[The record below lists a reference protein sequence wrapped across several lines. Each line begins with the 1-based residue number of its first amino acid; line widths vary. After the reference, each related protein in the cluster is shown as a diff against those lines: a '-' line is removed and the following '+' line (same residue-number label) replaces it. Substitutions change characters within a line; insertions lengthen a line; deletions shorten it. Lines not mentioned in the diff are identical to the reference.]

1 MKNNN
6 SFYNASNF
14 KYFRRYIKPITI
26 NRALINMIE
35 SKEDE
40 LKSQTITSETN
51 KDNINIIENNI
62 NQTVTKEDHITEK
75 NIPNNIENAKKKE
88 NDFIIDLLY
97 QKGSIEKIKKIRDL
111 FLEFD
116 TNKTHTLDQREIYL
130 MFNINKI
137 PITYDEVKQLF
148 GFNRRNKYIKF
159 YDFIKLA
166 LNKNFSEKFKIFIKS
181 KVKQRLNEGEI
192 CPNDLGEMIT
202 HLSEFEQLSPE
213 IKNKK
218 REGFPKYL
226 KPAPSSLPK
235 FLLKWKLER
244 SNLYN
249 KNKINDSV
257 KQSNKDIINGI
268 IEEDN
273 KEEQN
278 KNSGKDV
285 TNNTDNNKEF
295 NNNLYKKES
304 AFPKEKEIQN
314 FIEISN
320 NKLLIYNKNLTQ
332 ENIKEKMLKR
342 KQRLSK
348 SLNTLNLINNS
359 DIYDN
364 YICYYP
370 TENTFKKI
378 KDDQIVN
385 FSFKENKSHIPN
397 IKNRIME
404 KNNTYNNQRNK
415 DQNNMYFFNQS
426 NKNKFKLYNHLRHFL
441 TTNSTNYPIKRRRRH
456 KLTEDEYVSL
466 MSNFNVDSEHFPSI
480 KCHNNFNHMR
490 LNTFKNNGGYSY
502 SSNLFLTKI

>member
-26 NRALINMIE
+26 NKAFTNLIE
-35 SKEDE
+35 SKEAE
-40 LKSQTITSETN
+40 LKSQTITSETK
-51 KDNINIIENNI
+51 KDNIIDKNN
-62 NQTVTKEDHITEK
+62 NHTVTKENHITTTD
-75 NIPNNIENAKKKE
+75 ISNNMENVKKKE
-88 NDFIIDLLY
+88 NDSIIDLLY

-111 FLEFD
+111 FIEFD

-137 PITYDEVKQLF
+137 PIKYDEVKELF

-159 YDFIKLA
+159 YDFIKLT
-166 LNKNFSEKFKIFIKS
+166 LNKNFAEKFKILIKS
-181 KVKQRLNEGEI
+181 KVKQRLNEGET
-192 CPNDLGEMIT
+192 CPNDFGEMIA

-218 REGFPKYL
+218 REGYTKYV
-226 KPAPSSLPK
+226 KPTPSSVPK
-235 FLLKWKLER
+235 FLLKWELER
-244 SNLYN
+244 NNRYN
-249 KNKINDSV
+249 KNKINESL
-257 KQSNKDIINGI
+257 KISNKDIINYNMKD
-268 IEEDN
+268 DN
-273 KEEQN
+273 KVEQN
-278 KNSGKDV
+278 RKSGKDII
-285 TNNTDNNKEF
+285 NNTDNNKEI
-295 NNNLYKKES
+295 NNKLFMKES

-320 NKLLIYNKNLTQ
+320 NKLLKYNKNLTQ
-332 ENIKEKMLKR
+332 ENIKEKMLER
-342 KQRLSK
+342 KQKLSK
-348 SLNTLNLINNS
+348 SLNTLNIINNS

-370 TENTFKKI
+370 TENIFRKI

-385 FSFKENKSHIPN
+385 FSFKENKKQIPN
-397 IKNRIME
+397 IKNRIIG
-404 KNNTYNNQRNK
+404 KNNTFINHRNK
-415 DQNNMYFFNQS
+415 DPKNMFFFNQYTQ
-426 NKNKFKLYNHLRHFL
+426 NKFKLYNHLRHFL
-441 TTNSTNYPIKRRRRH
+441 TANSTNYSNKRRRRH
-456 KLTEDEYVSL
+456 KLTEDEYISL

-480 KCHNNFNHMR
+480 KCESNFNHMR

>member
-26 NRALINMIE
+26 NKAFIDLIE

-40 LKSQTITSETN
+40 LKFQTGTSETN
-51 KDNINIIENNI
+51 KDNIIDNN
-62 NQTVTKEDHITEK
+62 NKQTVTKKDHIMK
-75 NIPNNIENAKKKE
+75 IDISNDGENAKKKE
-88 NDFIIDLLY
+88 KDFIIDLLY

-111 FLEFD
+111 FIEFD
-116 TNKTHTLDQREIYL
+116 TNKTHTLDQKEIYL

-137 PITYDEVKQLF
+137 PITIDEVKELF

-159 YDFIKLA
+159 YDFIKLI
-166 LNKNFSEKFKIFIKS
+166 LNKNFAEKFKIFIKS
-181 KVKQRLNEGEI
+181 KVKQRLNDGET
-192 CPNDLGEMIT
+192 CPNDLGEMIS

-218 REGFPKYL
+218 REGFDKYI
-226 KPAPSSLPK
+226 KPTPSSVPK

-244 SNLYN
+244 NNRYN
-249 KNKINDSV
+249 KNKINDSL
-257 KQSNKDIINGI
+257 KKSSKDIINGDI
-268 IEEDN
+268 KKDN

-278 KNSGKDV
+278 KKSGKDV
-285 TNNTDNNKEF
+285 TNNHDHNKEI
-295 NNNLYKKES
+295 NNNLYIKER

-320 NKLLIYNKNLTQ
+320 NKLLKYNKNLTQ

-342 KQRLSK
+342 KQKLSK
-348 SLNTLNLINNS
+348 SLNTLNIINNS

-370 TENTFKKI
+370 TENTFRKI

-385 FSFKENKSHIPN
+385 FSFKENKGHIPN
-397 IKNRIME
+397 IKNRIMG
-404 KNNTYNNQRNK
+404 KNNTYINHRNK
-415 DQNNMYFFNQS
+415 PIKNMYFYHQYNQ
-426 NKNKFKLYNHLRHFL
+426 NKFKLYNHLRQFL
-441 TTNSTNYPIKRRRRH
+441 TANSTNYSNKRRRRH
-456 KLTEDEYVSL
+456 KLTEKEYLSL

-480 KCHNNFNHMR
+480 KCESNFNHMR

>member
-26 NRALINMIE
+26 NKAFIDLIE
-35 SKEDE
+35 SKEDD

-51 KDNINIIENNI
+51 KDNITDKNN
-62 NQTVTKEDHITEK
+62 NHTVTKEDHITK
-75 NIPNNIENAKKKE
+75 AIIPNNIENAKKKE
-88 NDFIIDLLY
+88 NGFIIDLLY
-97 QKGSIEKIKKIRDL
+97 QKDSIEKIKKIRDL
-111 FLEFD
+111 FIEFD

-137 PITYDEVKQLF
+137 PITYDEVKELF

-159 YDFIKLA
+159 YDFIKLI
-166 LNKNFSEKFKIFIKS
+166 LSKNFAEKFKIFIKS
-181 KVKQRLNEGEI
+181 KVKQRLNDGET

-218 REGFPKYL
+218 REGFEKYI
-226 KPAPSSLPK
+226 KPTPSSVPK

-244 SNLYN
+244 NNRYN
-249 KNKINDSV
+249 KNKINYSL
-257 KQSNKDIINGI
+257 KKSNKDIINGI

-273 KEEQN
+273 KEGQN
-278 KNSGKDV
+278 KKSGKEI
-285 TNNTDNNKEF
+285 TNSTINNKEID
-295 NNNLYKKES
+295 NNLYKKES

-320 NKLLIYNKNLTQ
+320 NKLLKYNKNLTQ
-332 ENIKEKMLKR
+332 ENIKEKMLER
-342 KQRLSK
+342 KKKLSK
-348 SLNTLNLINNS
+348 SLNTLNIINNS
-359 DIYDN
+359 DLYDN

-385 FSFKENKSHIPN
+385 FSFKENKNHIPN

-404 KNNTYNNQRNK
+404 KNNTYINRRNNEQKNL
-415 DQNNMYFFNQS
+415 YFHNQY
-426 NKNKFKLYNHLRHFL
+426 NQNKFKLYYHLRHFL
-441 TTNSTNYPIKRRRRH
+441 TANSTNYSSKRRRKH
-456 KLTEDEYVSL
+456 KLTEDEYISL

-480 KCHNNFNHMR
+480 KCQNNFNHMR

>member
-26 NRALINMIE
+26 NKAFINLIE

-40 LKSQTITSETN
+40 LKFQTGNSETN
-51 KDNINIIENNI
+51 KDNIIDNNI
-62 NQTVTKEDHITEK
+62 NQTVTKEDYIMK
-75 NIPNNIENAKKKE
+75 KDNSNDGENAKKKE
-88 NDFIIDLLY
+88 KDFIIDLLY

-111 FLEFD
+111 FIEFD
-116 TNKTHTLDQREIYL
+116 TNKMHTLDQKEIYL

-137 PITYDEVKQLF
+137 PITYDEVKELF

-159 YDFIKLA
+159 YDFIKLI
-166 LNKNFSEKFKIFIKS
+166 LNKNFAEKFKIFIKS
-181 KVKQRLNEGEI
+181 KVKQRLNEGET

-213 IKNKK
+213 IKKKK
-218 REGFPKYL
+218 REGFDKYV
-226 KPAPSSLPK
+226 KPTPSSVPK

-244 SNLYN
+244 NNRHN
-249 KNKINDSV
+249 KKKIKDSL
-257 KQSNKDIINGI
+257 KESGKDIINGS

-278 KNSGKDV
+278 KKSGKDV
-285 TNNTDNNKEF
+285 TNNHDHNKEI
-295 NNNLYKKES
+295 NNNLYIKER

-370 TENTFKKI
+370 TENTFRKI

-385 FSFKENKSHIPN
+385 FSFKENKNYIPN
-397 IKNRIME
+397 IKNRIMG
-404 KNNTYNNQRNK
+404 KNNTYINHRNK
-415 DQNNMYFFNQS
+415 PIKNMYFYHQYNQ
-426 NKNKFKLYNHLRHFL
+426 NKFKLFNHLKQFL
-441 TTNSTNYPIKRRRRH
+441 TANSTNYSNKRRRRH
-456 KLTEDEYVSL
+456 KLTEKEYLSL

-480 KCHNNFNHMR
+480 KCESNFNHKR